1 MKGQAFI
8 TLPNLSRAQE
18 ALIDTNGVMLQGK
31 PLVVQFARSAQT
43 NTVNL
48 ST

>member
-8 TLPNLSRAQE
+8 TLPNMDRAKE
-18 ALIDTNGVMLQGK
+18 ALSETNGVMLQGK

-43 NTVNL
+43 NT
-48 ST
+48 STV